1 LTIETLWPLIE
12 VMRISNLAVPRPSNG
27 TMHAP
32 LTIPASKEIAVLA
45 ALEGDALVCALK
57 VAWNRRETFA
67 MEPERGGTADW
78 LAAALDHI
86 PERRRCDHFLLQTS
100 GSTGRPKLVVGCKR
114 RAEQLARVLH
124 EVQENEPVRETILCL
139 PLSYSFA
146 FVNQW
151 VWAHVFNREIVP
163 TDGLRDA
170 TTFGRRL
177 ERADHAMLCLVGSQV
192 PLLQRY
198 LGNREFPGVLRVN
211 FAGSRFPVEQL
222 DVLKAMFPAAMIF
235 NNYGC
240 AEALPRLTVRAA
252 EAYLRAEQIGFPLPG
267 VTLRQAAD
275 QALEFRSSYQAVGLF
290 DEQGYYEPGADDWL
304 KTGDRAEQAADG
316 SWELLGRES
325 HVFKRYGEKVSL
337 QIVRDALQ
345 PCVEGQLAFYEE
357 TDRAGEPGY
366 VLVLAPAQSDGV
378 KQALLRTIRKEFRR
392 PLWPLRIETVE
403 AFPLTTHGKIDT
415 ESLRTVGSS
424 VVWKQHL

>member
-1 LTIETLWPLIE
+1 VGGTGHRGLTIETLWPLIE

-86 PERRRCDHFLLQTS
+86 PERRRRDHFLLQTS

-177 ERADHAMLCLVGSQV
+177 
-192 PLLQRY
+192 
-198 LGNREFPGVLRVN
+198 
-211 FAGSRFPVEQL
+211 
-222 DVLKAMFPAAMIF
+222 
-235 NNYGC
+235 
-240 AEALPRLTVRAA
+240 
-252 EAYLRAEQIGFPLPG
+252 
-267 VTLRQAAD
+267 
-275 QALEFRSSYQAVGLF
+275 
-290 DEQGYYEPGADDWL
+290 
-304 KTGDRAEQAADG
+304 
-316 SWELLGRES
+316 
-325 HVFKRYGEKVSL
+325 
-337 QIVRDALQ
+337 
-345 PCVEGQLAFYEE
+345 
-357 TDRAGEPGY
+357 
-366 VLVLAPAQSDGV
+366 
-378 KQALLRTIRKEFRR
+378 
-392 PLWPLRIETVE
+392 
-403 AFPLTTHGKIDT
+403 
-415 ESLRTVGSS
+415 
-424 VVWKQHL
+424 